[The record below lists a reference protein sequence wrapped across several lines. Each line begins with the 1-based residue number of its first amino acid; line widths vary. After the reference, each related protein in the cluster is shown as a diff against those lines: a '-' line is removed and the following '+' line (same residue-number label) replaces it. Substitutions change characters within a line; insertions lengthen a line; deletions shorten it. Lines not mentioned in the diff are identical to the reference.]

1 MNYRGL
7 KAAKAFVFGLVVSGL
22 LVSCENG
29 LVTKN
34 SLSEA
39 VVSQSAAPKDA
50 SYLAAEKYVNAQIAL
65 LKKQAKPLNPEFA
78 RSINRYSEAI
88 SRSAAVSLADAASR
102 ENLYKACMT
111 RFDGETNVLWSTLD
125 KGAAFSRQIATV
137 AQRVKHSAE
146 TPQILRS
153 SDDVQQAVGYLQQKA
168 HAPMHL
174 FWAFPETW
182 DKHTAPLVAYIPAE
196 RQKSDFGKPIP
207 GFDAEGNRYE
217 ITEAMAKQRPVV
229 VFTIN
234 ERTTANGELKANIIT
249 PQNQATVSQNK
260 GVARVQSGD
269 RSININSMYLSTGNY
284 YDEWGNGTYEI
295 FYDVDHEVVGGN
307 GPYYT
312 SRTTRVIPQGTTPQG
327 NGVWGQYPLGVT
339 ITLHGSNNHISYYSS
354 TISGYLG
361 VMFKWWEDDTFFNP
375 DGNENDYVFDDYL
388 GWHGT
393 FTTPLSY
400 VDMVSNYTSAVT
412 INVSVY

>member
-7 KAAKAFVFGLVVSGL
+7 KALRAFAFSVVMSGLVVG
-22 LVSCENG
+22 CENG
-29 LVTKN
+29 LVTEN
-34 SLSEA
+34 SPSEA
-39 VVSQSAAPKDA
+39 FVNQSAVQKDA

-65 LKKQAKPLNPEFA
+65 LKKQAKPLSPELVL
-78 RSINRYSEAI
+78 SINRYSEAI
-88 SRSAAVSLADAASR
+88 SRSVAVSLAEAASR
-102 ENLYKACMT
+102 ENLYKACME

-125 KGAAFSRQIATV
+125 KGAAFSRRIANV
-137 AQRVKHSAE
+137 AQRVKHSDE
-146 TPQILRS
+146 TPQMLRS
-153 SDDVQQAVGYLQQKA
+153 SDEVQQAIGYLQQKA

-182 DKHTAPLVAYIPAE
+182 DKQTAPLVAYIPAE

-217 ITEAMAKQRPVV
+217 ITEAMAKQRPVI

-249 PQNQATVSQNK
+249 PQNQATALQNK

-295 FYDVDHEVVGGN
+295 FYDVDHEVVGSN

-312 SRTTRVIPQGTTPQG
+312 SRTTRVIPQG
-327 NGVWGQYPLGVT
+327 NNYWGQYPLGVT
-339 ITLHGSNNHISYYSS
+339 IALQGSNNHISYYSS
-354 TISGYLG
+354 TINGYLG
-361 VMFKWWEDDTFFNP
+361 VMFKWWEDDALFNP
-375 DGNENDYVFDDYL
+375 DGNENDYIFDDYL

-393 FTTPLSY
+393 FTTPVSY
-400 VDMVSNYTSAVT
+400 QNLVSNQVSAVT